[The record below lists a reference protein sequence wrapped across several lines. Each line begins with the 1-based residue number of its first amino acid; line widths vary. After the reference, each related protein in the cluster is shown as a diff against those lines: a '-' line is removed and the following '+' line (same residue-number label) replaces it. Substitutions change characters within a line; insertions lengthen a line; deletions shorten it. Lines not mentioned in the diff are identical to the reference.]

1 MAMQI
6 VFPPLIAEISYVIE
20 GMEKDS
26 PKVFGSKGA
35 YAQAFGLSSM
45 AFAGGLVY
53 GPVAVSVVSDR
64 AGWDG
69 VVFALG
75 IVSGFTGVWMGLRFG
90 GSSRK
95 Q

>member
-1 MAMQI
+1 MQI

-26 PKVFGSKGA
+26 PEVFGSKGA

-53 GPVAVSVVSDR
+53 GPVAVSVVSNR
-64 AGWDG
+64 AGWDS
-69 VVFALG
+69 VVWALG
-75 IVSGFTGVWMGLRFG
+75 IVSGITVVWMGIWFG
-90 GSSRK
+90 VSSWK